1 MSASYEEI
9 EFQSA
14 AATLRGRLYRA
25 PKSDA
30 PLVVLAHGFSATA
43 HMSVNAYAQGIADAG
58 YHVVAYDHRNF
69 GTSDGEPRFGFDQ
82 WTQVRG
88 YSDAISHTLAL
99 AGVETEQVVVWGESM
114 GGANVQYVAAFDSR
128 VTAVIAHTPG
138 CGENYVEP
146 AADLSDFHALKTY
159 STDGDLTEEPA
170 ASIPV
175 RFADLPTSEAP
186 VMLNF
191 EAALEYAK
199 AYGQRAGSLWSNDVT
214 IVVRK
219 APELS
224 VPVVAAQLSVPTLY
238 VVASDD
244 EVAGASPAVAEQ
256 CFNTITGPKVWEDIE
271 GGHFGLLHEDSHLFQ
286 QALDADLVFLA
297 EHT

>member
-1 MSASYEEI
+1 MSASYEDI

-14 AATLRGRLYRA
+14 AATLRGRLHKA
-25 PKSDA
+25 TKPDA

-43 HMSVNAYAQGIADAG
+43 HMSINAYAEGIADAG

-88 YSDAISHTLAL
+88 YSDAITYTLAL

-128 VTAVIAHTPG
+128 VTAVVAHTPA

-146 AADLSDFHALKTY
+146 AADSSDFHALKTY

-170 ASIPV
+170 ATIAV

-191 EAALEYAK
+191 EAASEYAK

-214 IVVRK
+214 IIVRK

-244 EVAGASPAVAEQ
+244 EVAGASPAVAQQ
-256 CFNTITGPKVWEDIE
+256 CFDTITGPKVWEDIE

-286 QALDADLVFLA
+286 QALDADLAFLT

>member
-1 MSASYEEI
+1 MSDHYEEI
-9 EFQSA
+9 DFQSEGV
-14 AATLRGRLYRA
+14 TLRGRLHKASR
-25 PKSDA
+25 PEA

-43 HMSVNAYAQGIADAG
+43 HMSINAFAAGIAEAD

-88 YSDAISHTLAL
+88 YSDAITHSLNL
-99 AGVETEQVVVWGESM
+99 PEVETDQIVVWGESM

-128 VTAVIAHTPG
+128 VSAVIAHTPG
-138 CGENYVEP
+138 CGETYVEP
-146 AADLSDFHALKTY
+146 AEDLTDFQALASYAEQGDLSEEAAALVQ
-159 STDGDLTEEPA
+159 
-170 ASIPV
+170 V
-175 RFADLPTSEAP
+175 RFADLPTSDAP

-191 EAALEYAK
+191 DAALEYAQI
-199 AYGQRAGSLWSNDVT
+199 YGQREGSLWSNDVT

-224 VPVVAAQLSVPTLY
+224 VPVVAAQISVPTLY

-244 EVAGASPAVAEQ
+244 EVAGASPDVARQ
-256 CFNTITGPKVWEDIE
+256 CFDTIDAPKVWEDIE
-271 GGHFGLLHEDSHLFQ
+271 GGHFGLLHEESDLFAQ
-286 QALDADLVFLA
+286 ELDADLAFLA
-297 EHT
+297 EHF

>member
-25 PKSDA
+25 PKPDA

-43 HMSVNAYAQGIADAG
+43 HMSINAYAQGIADAG
-58 YHVVAYDHRNF
+58 YNVVAYDHRNF

-82 WTQVRG
+82 WIQVRG
-88 YSDAISHTLAL
+88 YSDAITHTLAL

-114 GGANVQYVAAFDSR
+114 GGATVQYVAAFDPR

-170 ASIPV
+170 AEIPV

-256 CFNTITGPKVWEDIE
+256 CFNTITGPKAWEDIE

-286 QALDADLVFLA
+286 QALDADLSFLA
-297 EHT
+297 EHI

>member
-159 STDGDLTEEPA
+159 ATDGDLTEEPA